1 MVIRHFLAIAKKIVV
16 GIVERIVPI
25 VKNYYLNPFKKVGI
39 AHISNVIIVVKIINV
54 LFVFVSGRF
63 SFPEREWSSVSK
75 EAKDLIRGL
84 LVKNAPKRLS
94 AEAVLHHPWIKMA
107 DVNYKVDR
115 LIMEKRRRALKTPG
129 IIRR

>member
-1 MVIRHFLAIAKKIVV
+1 MWFFRFC
-16 GIVERIVPI
+16 GDT
-25 VKNYYLNPFKKVGI
+25 
-39 AHISNVIIVVKIINV
+39 
-54 LFVFVSGRF
+54 GRF
-63 SFPEREWSSVSK
+63 SFPDSEWADVSN

-107 DVNYKVDR
+107 ESENADKIY
-115 LIMEKRRRALKTPG
+115 MERRHRALKTPG